1 MSVLLKKYRTRLQNF
16 NSSLFNSKQLDVIL
30 STKLELWNYSKII
43 MTQEQNEHQ
52 RLYQVIATELKNR
65 IINGIYPVGSK
76 LPSERLICEELKVSR
91 SVVREAIIMLEVEGF
106 VDARKGSGIHV
117 IANKQQ
123 TINMIADS
131 HGLNFATTGPFEL
144 LQARQLIESNIAEFA
159 ATQITKDDI
168 VNLLE
173 IQHNAKKE
181 DHYRDSDW
189 DLKFH
194 TQIAMITR
202 NTALITIV
210 EETWRQRTL
219 NPLWKK
225 LHEHVQQQ
233 DIESWWEEHDKILEA
248 LINRDPKAAK
258 LAMWQHLENTKKMLF
273 DAASEDFETKRDH
286 YLFSDNP
293 VVSINEN
300 EFE

>member
-1 MSVLLKKYRTRLQNF
+1 
-16 NSSLFNSKQLDVIL
+16 
-30 STKLELWNYSKII
+30 
-43 MTQEQNEHQ
+43 MTQERNEYNN

-65 IINGIYPVGSK
+65 IISGICTIGSK

-106 VDARKGSGIHV
+106 VETRKGSGIHV
-117 IANKQQ
+117 IGNISQKN
-123 TINMIADS
+123 ISDMS
-131 HGLNFATTGPFEL
+131 SGLNFVNSGPFEL

-159 ATQITKDDI
+159 ATQITKKDI
-168 VNLLE
+168 VDLLE
-173 IQHNAKKE
+173 IQHNAQKE
-181 DHYRDSDW
+181 DYYQDSNW

-202 NTALITIV
+202 NNALVTIV
-210 EETWRQRTL
+210 QEMWRQRTL

-225 LHEHVQQQ
+225 LNEHIPEHEINNWL
-233 DIESWWEEHDKILEA
+233 DEHNKILEA

-258 LAMWQHLENTKKMLF
+258 LAMWQHLENTKRTF
-273 DAASEDFETKRDH
+273 FEAANKDFEIKRDH

-293 VVSINEN
+293 VICINEN
-300 EFE
+300 EYD

>member
-1 MSVLLKKYRTRLQNF
+1 
-16 NSSLFNSKQLDVIL
+16 
-30 STKLELWNYSKII
+30 
-43 MTQEQNEHQ
+43 MTQEQNEYQ
-52 RLYQVIATELKNR
+52 RLYQIIATELKKR

-76 LPSERLICEELKVSR
+76 LPSERLICEELEVSR

-117 IANKQQ
+117 IANSLQSNIL
-123 TINMIADS
+123 TS
-131 HGLNFATTGPFEL
+131 SPGLNFSTTGPFEL

-168 VNLLE
+168 VKLLE
-173 IQHNAKKE
+173 IQHNAKQE
-181 DHYRDSDW
+181 DHYRDSNW

-210 EETWRQRTL
+210 QETWRQRTL

-273 DAASEDFETKRDH
+273 DATSEDFETKRDH

-293 VVSINEN
+293 VVSINEDN
-300 EFE
+300 YE

>member
-1 MSVLLKKYRTRLQNF
+1 
-16 NSSLFNSKQLDVIL
+16 
-30 STKLELWNYSKII
+30 
-43 MTQEQNEHQ
+43 MTQEQHEHQ

-65 IINGIYPVGSK
+65 INSGIYPIGSK

-106 VDARKGSGIHV
+106 AEARKGSGIHV
-117 IANKQQ
+117 IGNKLQSNIITTTQ
-123 TINMIADS
+123 
-131 HGLNFATTGPFEL
+131 GLNFATTGPFEL

-168 VNLLE
+168 VKLLE
-173 IQHNAKKE
+173 IQHNAQKE

-202 NTALITIV
+202 NTALTTIV
-210 EETWRQRTL
+210 QETWQQRTL

-225 LHEHVQQQ
+225 LHEHVPEQ
-233 DIESWWEEHDKILEA
+233 DIESWWDEHDKILEA

-273 DAASEDFETKRDH
+273 DATSKDFETKRDH

-293 VVSINEN
+293 VVSIDSTKQE
-300 EFE
+300 

>member
-1 MSVLLKKYRTRLQNF
+1 
-16 NSSLFNSKQLDVIL
+16 
-30 STKLELWNYSKII
+30 
-43 MTQEQNEHQ
+43 MTQEQHEHQ

-65 IINGIYPVGSK
+65 INSGIYPIGSK

-106 VDARKGSGIHV
+106 AEARKGSGIHV
-117 IANKQQ
+117 IGNKLQSNIITTTQ
-123 TINMIADS
+123 
-131 HGLNFATTGPFEL
+131 GLNFATTGPFEL

-168 VNLLE
+168 VKLLE
-173 IQHNAKKE
+173 IQHNAQKE

-210 EETWRQRTL
+210 QEAWQQRTL

-225 LHEHVQQQ
+225 LHEHVKQQ

-293 VVSINEN
+293 VVSINE
-300 EFE
+300 EDYE